1 MDVSIID
8 LIGILLAVF
17 IAGIAVGRFVE
28 KISNYIS
35 DSKKDRHHSTK

>member
-1 MDVSIID
+1 MNVSIID

-28 KISNYIS
+28 KINNYIS
-35 DSKKDRHHSTK
+35 DSKKDRHQSTK